1 MINNAFKEYFDNE
14 FDTIKNYEEVILR
27 EKKSSNLGKKML
39 NIVATLLVIG
49 VTGIVSTQIYAKIKW
64 NIDFKE
70 YQDRPSIETKGTLEE
85 AKETG
90 YAEGIN
96 MDYITQDGI
105 GIKINSMLLTDDCL
119 DFDINFKFDE
129 SIKVDS
135 NSFSFGYAI
144 YDENNNIYNIQPRM
158 FSVEKENNTISFIC
172 KELGIK
178 YDDKDV
184 SKLQLSD
191 TTTLR
196 IKNADEEN
204 RTIAMNINLRAKYKF
219 PQSKTIHIKIF
230 DPGFTMNNIENENNE
245 LVIKDSEDFKLSEA
259 KWNFEIEVQSKFYE
273 RNTTELT
280 AKNKIPGIDVENI
293 EISETGMNLIF
304 KSEEYDKLIKSGK
317 DIGQENFLKQISE
330 VLSITDAEGNTYKVT
345 SRGTTQEKYEY
356 KLSIDA
362 GLNDLTKKLYLNYN
376 YNGTKYTEELIEK

>member
-14 FDTIKNYEEVILR
+14 FNSNKNYEEVILR

-49 VTGIVSTQIYAKIKW
+49 VTGIVSTQIYAKIQW
-64 NIDFKE
+64 NIEFKE
-70 YQDRPSIETKGTLEE
+70 YQDRPSIEAKGTLEE
-85 AKETG
+85 VKETG
-90 YAEGIN
+90 YAEVIN

-119 DFDINFKFDE
+119 DYDIKFKFDE
-129 SIKVDS
+129 IIKVDS

-158 FSVEKENNTISFIC
+158 FSTEKENNTISFIC

-196 IKNADEEN
+196 IKNVDEEN
-204 RTIAMNINLRAKYKF
+204 RTIAMNINLRAKDKF

-245 LVIKDSEDFKLSEA
+245 LLIRDSEDFKLSES
-259 KWNFEIEVQSKFYE
+259 KWNFEIEVPSKFYE
-273 RNTTELT
+273 RNTKELT
-280 AKNKIPGIDVENI
+280 TKNRIPGIDVENI
-293 EISETGMNLIF
+293 QISETGMNLIF

-317 DIGQENFLKQISE
+317 DIEEENFLKQIPE
-330 VLSITDAEGNTYKVT
+330 ALSITDAEGNTYKVT
-345 SRGTTQEKYEY
+345 SSGTTQEKYEY

-362 GLNDLTKKLYLNYN
+362 GINDLTKKLYLNYN
-376 YNGTKYTEELIEK
+376 YNGIKYKEELIEK

>member
-14 FDTIKNYEEVILR
+14 FNTNRNYEEVILR
-27 EKKSSNLGKKML
+27 EKKSHNLGKKML

-49 VTGIVSTQIYAKIKW
+49 VTGIMSTQIYAKIQW

-70 YQDRPSIETKGTLEE
+70 YQARPSIEANGTLEE

-90 YAEGIN
+90 YAEVIN

-105 GIKINSMLLTDDCL
+105 GIKINSILLTDDCL
-119 DFDINFKFDE
+119 DFDIKFKFDE
-129 SIKVDS
+129 SIKLAS
-135 NSFSFGYAI
+135 NSFSFGYVM
-144 YDENNNIYNIQPRM
+144 YDENNNIYNMQPRM
-158 FSVEKENNTISFIC
+158 FSAEKENNTISFIC

-196 IKNADEEN
+196 IKNVDEEN
-204 RTIAMNINLRAKYKF
+204 RTIAMNINLRAKDKF

-245 LVIKDSEDFKLSEA
+245 LVIRDSEDFKLSEA
-259 KWNFEIEVQSKFYE
+259 KWNFEIEVPSKFYE

-280 AKNKIPGIDVENI
+280 TKNKIPGIDIENI
-293 EISETGMNLIF
+293 LISETGMTLKF
-304 KSEEYDKLIKSGK
+304 KSEEYDKLIESVK
-317 DIGQENFLKQISE
+317 DIEQESFLKQISE
-330 VLSITDAEGNTYKVT
+330 VLSITDAEGNTYKII
-345 SRGTTQEKYEY
+345 SSGTTQEKYEY
-356 KLSIDA
+356 KLSIYA
-362 GLNDLTKKLYLNYN
+362 GINDLTKKLYLNYN

>member
-14 FDTIKNYEEVILR
+14 FNTNKNYEEVILR

-259 KWNFEIEVQSKFYE
+259 KWNFEIEVPSKFYE